1 MVNLIISHVLILL
14 SLQFFF
20 QLLQQY
26 FVCDYAVNVDC
37 LSAEGYYN
45 LNDNFGAVQAE
56 ERIDD
61 SGFEE
66 RIDDSGFEDFEENAE
81 EIEDFENVEESEV
94 PILRK

>member
-1 MVNLIISHVLILL
+1 MANAAISHVL
-14 SLQFFF
+14 FYRYYNFYNW
-20 QLLQQY
+20 QQY

-66 RIDDSGFEDFEENAE
+66 RIDDSGFEDFEENSEFE
-81 EIEDFENVEESEV
+81 EIESEQ

>member
-1 MVNLIISHVLILL
+1 MSSFYPHYHFYPI
-14 SLQFFF
+14 
-20 QLLQQY
+20 LLQQY

-56 ERIDD
+56 ERIDN

-66 RIDDSGFEDFEENAE
+66 RIDDAGFEDFEENTE
-81 EIEDFENVEESEV
+81 ELEEFANVDESEV

>member
-1 MVNLIISHVLILL
+1 MANAAISHVLFYRHYN
-14 SLQFFF
+14 FFNW
-20 QLLQQY
+20 QQY

-66 RIDDSGFEDFEENAE
+66 RIDDSGFEDFEENSEFE
-81 EIEDFENVEESEV
+81 EFEESEQ

>member
-1 MVNLIISHVLILL
+1 MSSFIVIT
-14 SLQFFF
+14 FFNW
-20 QLLQQY
+20 QQY

-66 RIDDSGFEDFEENAE
+66 RIDDSGFEDFEENSQFE
-81 EIEDFENVEESEV
+81 EIEESEE
-94 PILRK
+94 PILRT